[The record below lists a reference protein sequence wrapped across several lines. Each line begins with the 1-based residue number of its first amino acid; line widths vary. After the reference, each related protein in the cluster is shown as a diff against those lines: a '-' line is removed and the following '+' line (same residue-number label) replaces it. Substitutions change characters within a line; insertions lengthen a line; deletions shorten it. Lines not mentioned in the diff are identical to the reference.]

1 MFKSPLEPVLKH
13 RKFIEENL
21 QKELAAIEKSLVIET
36 QKLQEYR
43 SSICQLSA
51 DLKQRQKE
59 GSPVSEIFL
68 FLGFIE
74 QQSKDI
80 RNQEKHVSEI
90 RKRMELKRRDLVEA
104 TKKRRTLEKLKEKQL
119 RSHKQVLQKKEQV
132 FLDEMGISQFNKK
145 TG

>member
-21 QKELAAIEKSLVIET
+21 QKELAAIEKSIVIET

-43 SSICQLSA
+43 SSVCQLSA

-74 QQSKDI
+74 QQSKNI

-90 RKRMELKRRDLVEA
+90 RKRVELKRQDLIEA
-104 TKKRRTLEKLKEKQL
+104 TKKKKTIEKLKEKQL
-119 RSHKQVLQKKEQV
+119 RAHEQVLQKKEQV
-132 FLDEMGISQFNKK
+132 FLDEMGIGQFNKK